1 MSSSRI
7 DEKMLLEE
15 IRSLEDDK
23 KRELLDFIL
32 FLKGKKSS
40 KKKIAQNLN
49 LVNVYTSQDIFMGK
63 RMTINFDINR
73 INKVICKIVK

>member
-1 MSSSRI
+1 MGSSRI

-40 KKKIAQNLN
+40 KKKIDWE
-49 LVNVYTSQDIFMGK
+49 DITGIAEFEEDAS
-63 RMTINFDINR
+63 IDHDSY
-73 INKVICKIVK
+73 INKTI

>member
-1 MSSSRI
+1 MGSSKI

-40 KKKIAQNLN
+40 KKKIDWE
-49 LVNVYTSQDIFMGK
+49 DITGITEFEEDASIHHDK
-63 RMTINFDINR
+63 Y
-73 INKVICKIVK
+73 INKTI